1 MLCAWQVRFQ
11 RKCSR
16 RERAAGG
23 RDMVRKQMGLLDEA
37 IRDHL
42 ELKRR
47 RGADPG
53 EVAREQREA
62 LPAGHGVQSAGPG
75 EGYAPSDEVTPEA
88 VAAAGQSSIRRD
100 EEGSQASQPAP
111 NGDRSHLDQETA
123 EFDMES
129 VLSESPEAPVDDFPP
144 PTRIAAS
151 SASGRSSSRQEEL
164 DWDFPGS
171 APASVSDDDTLQPA
185 ARDWSH
191 AEGDQQT

>member
-1 MLCAWQVRFQ
+1 
-11 RKCSR
+11 
-16 RERAAGG
+16 
-23 RDMVRKQMGLLDEA
+23 MVRKQMGLLDEA

-62 LPAGHGVQSAGPG
+62 FPAGHSARSAGPA
-75 EGYAPSDEVTPEA
+75 EGYAPSDEVTPEG
-88 VAAAGQSSIRRD
+88 VAAAGQSSIRSRD
-100 EEGSQASQPAP
+100 EEGAQASQPP
-111 NGDRSHLDQETA
+111 LNGDRSHLDQETA

-129 VLSESPEAPVDDFPP
+129 VLNESPEAHVDDFPP

-151 SASGRSSSRQEEL
+151 SASGPPSSRQEEL
-164 DWDFPGS
+164 DWAFPGS
-171 APASVSDDDTLQPA
+171 APASASDDDTLQPA
-185 ARDWSH
+185 ARDWSG